1 MLLEMAEEIS
11 RETPNAWDS
20 LIQSRVKVV
29 KTNKQKK
36 NKQQLGSNA
45 RVTSIS
51 EELQE

>member
-1 MLLEMAEEIS
+1 MLSEMAEEIS
-11 RETPNAWDS
+11 LETTNTRDS

-29 KTNKQKK
+29 LK
-36 NKQQLGSNA
+36 KQQLGSNA